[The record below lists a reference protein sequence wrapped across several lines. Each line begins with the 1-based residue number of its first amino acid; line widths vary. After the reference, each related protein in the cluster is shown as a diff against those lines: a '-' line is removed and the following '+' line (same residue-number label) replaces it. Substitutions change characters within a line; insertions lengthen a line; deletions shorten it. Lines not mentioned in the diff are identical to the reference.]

1 MPDNKEHLIDFA
13 DFLKDFPK
21 DTEPD
26 SPDHEADALLLTC
39 MDFRFFLKIA
49 EMMKGIKY
57 DHVILAGAALG
68 VVVKNPTCLA
78 DKARWQDTFFDHLEL
93 ATALHNIKKVI
104 VLEHR
109 DCGAYGPK
117 GFCVLPDNPD
127 RDLERRVHEQKAEEL
142 REKIRAINEDLY
154 FCSFLMEV
162 PSNVDALTFDQ
173 LVCAD

>member
-1 MPDNKEHLIDFA
+1 MPDTSEHLIDFP
-13 DFLKDFPK
+13 DYLKDFPRDK
-21 DTEPD
+21 DPND
-26 SPDHEADALLLTC
+26 PAHEADALLLTC

-57 DHVILAGAALG
+57 DHIILAGAALG

-78 DKARWQDTFFDHLEL
+78 DKARWRDTFFDHLEL
-93 ATALHNIKKVI
+93 AVALHKIKKVI

-117 GFCVLPDNPD
+117 GFCELPANPG

-142 REKIRAINEDLY
+142 REQVREFSSDLY
-154 FCSFLMEV
+154 FCSFLMDV
-162 PSNVDALTFDQ
+162 PSRTDVLTFDQ